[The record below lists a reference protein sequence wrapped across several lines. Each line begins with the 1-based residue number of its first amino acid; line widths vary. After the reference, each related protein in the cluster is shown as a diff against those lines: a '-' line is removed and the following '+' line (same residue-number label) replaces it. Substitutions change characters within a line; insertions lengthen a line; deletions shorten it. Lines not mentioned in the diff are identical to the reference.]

1 MNLTISPTSLT
12 GKIKVPASKSI
23 SHRAVICAALADG
36 TSHLSN
42 VLLSDDLTV
51 TIAGMK
57 TFGATIE
64 DLGQGNY
71 KVTGIGKKSPQG
83 GIIDCLESGS
93 TIRFL
98 IPLGLNGVRNQFTGR
113 GRLTERPQKIYHD
126 IFKEQNIPFEKP
138 TDKELPLTL
147 EGTLKAGE
155 FTFPGNVSSQFISGL
170 LFALPRLEGDS
181 KIILTDQLESVDYI
195 KLTLDM
201 LNKFGVQI
209 EVSPDNR
216 IYSIKGNQ
224 TYQPCD
230 VEIEGDF
237 SQAAFWLVAGTIG
250 EPIELTGLNPN
261 SAQGDRVILDILKE
275 MGATP
280 KWQGTS
286 LLATPAPTRGIII
299 DVAQCPDI
307 VPILA
312 VLAARSEGIT
322 KIINA
327 ERLRIKESDRL
338 AAMRSEL
345 TKLGVMIEETE
356 STLTITGTRNLNSAS
371 VDSHDDHRI
380 AMSMGV
386 ASILLDQPLTLTHA
400 EVISKSYPEFWE
412 DFTQLGGKINEC

>member
-51 TIAGMK
+51 TIAGME

-64 DLGQGNY
+64 NLGQGNY

-83 GIIDCLESGS
+83 GIIGCLESGS

-250 EPIELTGLNPN
+250 KSIELTGLNPN
-261 SAQGDRVILDILKE
+261 SAQGDRVIVDILKE

-286 LLATPAPTRGIII
+286 LLATPAQTKGTTI

-345 TKLGVMIEETE
+345 AKLGVMIEETE

-386 ASILLDQPLTLTHA
+386 ASILLDQPLTLTRA

-412 DFTQLGGKINEC
+412 DFTRIGGKINEC